1 MADNTLKITAL
12 TPEQLAK
19 VLSEASRR
27 KVSAQQVLAIA
38 QNAGLVRSDGTISL
52 VEYTAWLA
60 RRSCVAAI
68 NPTNFG
74 PRT

>member
-19 VLSEASRR
+19 ILSEASRR
-27 KVSAQQVLAIA
+27 KVSAQQVLTIA
-38 QNAGLVRSDGTISL
+38 ENAGLVKSDGTISL

-60 RRSCVAAI
+60 REVVRGS
-68 NPTNFG
+68 N
-74 PRT
+74 

>member
-27 KVSAQQVLAIA
+27 KVSVQQVLAIA
-38 QNAGLVRSDGTISL
+38 EDAGLVKSDGTINL
-52 VEYTAWLA
+52 VEYTAYLA
-60 RRSCVAAI
+60 REVVRGSD
-68 NPTNFG
+68 
-74 PRT
+74 

>member
-12 TPEQLAK
+12 TAEQLAK

-38 QNAGLVRSDGTISL
+38 QNAGLIRSDGTISL
-52 VEYTAWLA
+52 VEYTAYLA
-60 RRSCVAAI
+60 REVVRGSD
-68 NPTNFG
+68 
-74 PRT
+74 

>member
-27 KVSAQQVLAIA
+27 KVSAQQVLTIA
-38 QNAGLVRSDGTISL
+38 ENAGLVKSDGTISL

-60 RRSCVAAI
+60 REVVRGS
-68 NPTNFG
+68 N
-74 PRT
+74 

>member
-27 KVSAQQVLAIA
+27 KVSDQQVLAIA

-60 RRSCVAAI
+60 REVVRGSD
-68 NPTNFG
+68 
-74 PRT
+74 